1 MKQKLHIQCECCGG
15 TGKRPLSGDMHETLE
30 AVMHLKNAHA
40 AQVCEAIGHTCT
52 QEAMSNRLADLMRL
66 GFLTR
71 KRRGKFWLYE
81 ANTNGEVAP
90 TLPSTKSTGA

>member
-81 ANTNGEVAP
+81 ANEPA
-90 TLPSTKSTGA
+90 LPEAGRNQDTKP

>member
-1 MKQKLHIQCECCGG
+1 MKPKQITIKCECCGG

-71 KRRGKFWLYE
+71 KRNGKYWVYCHNARAMTPG
-81 ANTNGEVAP
+81 ANENENE
-90 TLPSTKSTGA
+90 